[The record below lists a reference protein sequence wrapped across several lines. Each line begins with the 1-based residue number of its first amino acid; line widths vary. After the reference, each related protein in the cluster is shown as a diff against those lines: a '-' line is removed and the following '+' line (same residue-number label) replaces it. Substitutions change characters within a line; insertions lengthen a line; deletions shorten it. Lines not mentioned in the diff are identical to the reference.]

1 MDKKTHNNQNAFTVL
16 KFSIFTIY
24 LTKNCV
30 LNICLERTNI
40 YEPQQDLKS
49 RLKICIVNALTHC
62 ALMLGK
68 NYEKE
73 FKKNKIILNCL
84 L

>member
-1 MDKKTHNNQNAFTVL
+1 MTVLKVGYGSKSMWIKKNHNNQNAFTVL
-16 KFSIFTIY
+16 KFSIFAIY

-49 RLKICIVNALTHC
+49 RLKICS
-62 ALMLGK
+62 
-68 NYEKE
+68 
-73 FKKNKIILNCL
+73 
-84 L
+84 

>member
-1 MDKKTHNNQNAFTVL
+1 MWIKKHNNQNAFTVL
-16 KFSIFTIY
+16 KFSIFAIY

-30 LNICLERTNI
+30 LNVWKGQI
-40 YEPQQDLKS
+40 YMSPSRIWSQDL
-49 RLKICIVNALTHC
+49 RYVVNAQTHC
-62 ALMLGK
+62 ALVLGK

>member
-1 MDKKTHNNQNAFTVL
+1 MSPSRIL
-16 KFSIFTIY
+16 S
-24 LTKNCV
+24 
-30 LNICLERTNI
+30 
-40 YEPQQDLKS
+40 QDL
-49 RLKICIVNALTHC
+49 RYVVNALTHC

>member
-16 KFSIFTIY
+16 KFSIFAIY

-30 LNICLERTNI
+30 LNVWKGQI
-40 YEPQQDLKS
+40 YMSPSRIWSQDL
-49 RLKICIVNALTHC
+49 RYVVNALTHC

-73 FKKNKIILNCL
+73 FKKNKIKLNCL